1 MQTEDEMYRLCAL
14 RYLKGAEKKKKVAT
28 HLIYKEDDEQKLP
41 LTEAIAIKRDVTK
54 MESSYNPRKVE
65 KYWSDFWQ
73 AGKFHHADNQTTNPK
88 KFVICLPPPN
98 VTGYLH
104 IGHALTTAIED
115 SLVRW
120 KRMSGFET
128 LYVPG
133 TDHAGIATQS
143 VV

>member
-1 MQTEDEMYRLCAL
+1 MGGCFGSLDIQPCLRILAQMKELLCENYVLKPTHPPTYKHKVAMQTEDEMYRLCAL

-73 AGKFHHADNQTTNPK
+73 AGYSQA
-88 KFVICLPPPN
+88 
-98 VTGYLH
+98 Y
-104 IGHALTTAIED
+104 A
-115 SLVRW
+115 
-120 KRMSGFET
+120 
-128 LYVPG
+128 
-133 TDHAGIATQS
+133 
-143 VV
+143 